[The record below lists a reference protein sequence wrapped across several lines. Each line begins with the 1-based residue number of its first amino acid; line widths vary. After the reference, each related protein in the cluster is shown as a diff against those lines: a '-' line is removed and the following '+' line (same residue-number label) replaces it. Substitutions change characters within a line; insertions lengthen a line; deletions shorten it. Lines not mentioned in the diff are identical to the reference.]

1 MLIGL
6 PGIYS
11 SVLATHQGLL
21 VGHALPFPLPWG
33 RGSVG
38 YFADQTAERLIV
50 FVHGFGGGA
59 LKTWKGMEALLE
71 LPEVQATDV
80 IFYGYG
86 SLAAP
91 ARNSAT
97 LFRKFLASAA
107 MLERPW
113 RTTLSRGGA
122 IGVREYKDILIVAH
136 SLGAV
141 VVRRAL
147 LDSVAERACWV
158 ERTRIL
164 LFGPAHMGT
173 RLVNLSLLLRS
184 GIGSILS
191 DFFIFGRMKVPVLDD
206 LEEGSDFL
214 RELLEESE
222 AVVEQ
227 RGEQSIRAEAVIF
240 GERDNVV
247 RTRPFCVD
255 PLSDVWP
262 GEDHC
267 SVCRA
272 PQTVYEV
279 ARYL

>member
-1 MLIGL
+1 M
-6 PGIYS
+6 
-11 SVLATHQGLL
+11 
-21 VGHALPFPLPWG
+21 GHALPFPLPWG

-38 YFADQTAERLIV
+38 YFADQPAERLII

-71 LPEVQATDV
+71 LPEVQAADV
-80 IFYGYG
+80 VFYGYG

-107 MLERPW
+107 TLEGPW
-113 RTTLSRGGA
+113 WTTLSRGGA
-122 IGVREYKDILIVAH
+122 IGGREYKDILIVAH

-147 LDSVAERACWV
+147 LDSIAAKGSWV

-184 GIGSILS
+184 GLGSILS
-191 DFFIFGRMKVPVLDD
+191 DFFVFGRVKVPVLDD

-222 AVVEQ
+222 AVVEE